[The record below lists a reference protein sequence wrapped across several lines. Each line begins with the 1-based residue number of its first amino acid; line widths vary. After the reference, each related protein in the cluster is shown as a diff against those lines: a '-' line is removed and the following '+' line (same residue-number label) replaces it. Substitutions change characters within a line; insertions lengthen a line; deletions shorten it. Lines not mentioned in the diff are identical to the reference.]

1 MWPLADGMWTWV
13 DWTETPWERTDYHTL
28 PSSLRDQDGQKVL
41 WDQGAS
47 RSLLARLWVKKVTCH
62 RMGTISH
69 YSRRSCRPA
78 PQQLWLC
85 YKHLRMLVRIFHD
98 LTFFHDLTHTSL
110 FFLLYALSALILETI
125 PYPFTALWVSGA
137 QFNNSMVLQ
146 SGLCAGGSG
155 KHVQRCLWASKQHT
169 GSHTSQESSFPR
181 FPNIK
186 IE

>member
-28 PSSLRDQDGQKVL
+28 ASSLRDQDGQKVL

-47 RSLLARLWVKKVTCH
+47 RSLPARLWVKKVTCH

-85 YKHLRMLVRIFHD
+85 YKHLRVLVRIWC
-98 LTFFHDLTHTSL
+98 FFMTSL
-110 FFLLYALSALILETI
+110 TLPYSSFFMQFQLLSWRLFLIHSQHFESLEH
-125 PYPFTALWVSGA
+125 
-137 QFNNSMVLQ
+137 NSISPWCLQ
-146 SGLCAGGSG
+146 SRLCAGCSG

-181 FPNIK
+181 FPNRK
-186 IE
+186 